1 VTSAKADICYVKD
14 RKLNMSQEKS
24 KKRTLIS
31 FSLAVA
37 TALITLY
44 IQDYTSAVDSKQ
56 ASETNAT
63 SHPASSFIESI
74 N

>member
-1 VTSAKADICYVKD
+1 
-14 RKLNMSQEKS
+14 MSQEKS

-31 FSLAVA
+31 FSLAVV

-56 ASETNAT
+56 ASEANVS
-63 SHPASSFIESI
+63 SHPSSNFIETI